1 MRMTAFLPGICLALF
16 ATSALAQQAAPA
28 PAAPEP
34 GTGEV
39 APPPAAPP
47 RPQPGAAPTR
57 MEHHP
62 RGMHHPMPMGAHHP
76 ETGSTP
82 ILRLRYGKIRLELP
96 CSDDTATC
104 ANIALEIID
113 HLRQGGSD
121 GGRRGDRRSRGHGYR
136 DSDMDDDDM

>member
-1 MRMTAFLPGICLALF
+1 MRVTAFLPAICLALF
-16 ATSALAQQAAPA
+16 ATSALAQQAGPA
-28 PAAPEP
+28 PAPEP
-34 GTGEV
+34 GPGEV
-39 APPPAAPP
+39 APPPAALPAPP
-47 RPQPGAAPTR
+47 PGAEPTR
-57 MEHHP
+57 MEHH

-76 ETGSTP
+76 EMGSTP

-104 ANIALEIID
+104 ADIALEIID

-121 GGRRGDRRSRGHGYR
+121 GGRRGDQSGRGRGSR